1 MKNLISK
8 KMEKKKPKVEIAPL
22 CNNVHL
28 DNKLMYEK
36 ANREF
41 ESADHDHP
49 LKSTPVQTSKKL

>member
-8 KMEKKKPKVEIAPL
+8 KMEKKKPKAAIAPL

-36 ANREF
+36 ATREF
-41 ESADHDHP
+41 ERADHDHP
-49 LKSTPVQTSKKL
+49 LKSNLQDKQ